1 MVFPHKL
8 TQRIKQKA
16 HELGFHHVGITTP
29 EPPAHLD
36 IYQQW
41 LSAGHH
47 ADMAWMA
54 ADEALLR
61 RADPRRILPECQS
74 ILCLGMHYYPSPLLP
89 SPNGSRDCGEGRIAS
104 YAWGDDY
111 HDTIGEGLK
120 KLVLYI
126 ENQLGHSIPNRWY
139 TDTGPILEKELAQRA
154 GLGWIGKNTNLINP
168 QSGSYFLLAEI
179 FLGIELLPD
188 NPFPSDHCGSCTRC
202 IESCPTDCILPNRTI
217 DASRC
222 ISYLTIELK
231 GHIPQDLR
239 PDIGEW
245 VFGCDICQQV
255 CPWNLR
261 FASDEGDARFAP
273 RFGVPP
279 VSLKD
284 ELPLSP
290 QEFNRKFKGSP
301 IKRTKR
307 RGYLRNVAVALGN
320 MRNPEAV
327 LALSQS
333 LMDNEAL
340 VRGHAAWAL
349 GQIGGQ
355 AAYQA
360 LQAALNTEEDH
371 FVRHEI
377 QQSLTHIKNHPQNA

>member
-1 MVFPHKL
+1 MVSPHKL
-8 TQRIKQKA
+8 TQRIKQEA
-16 HELGFHHVGITTP
+16 HKLGFHHVGITTP
-29 EPPAHLD
+29 EPPIHLE

-54 ADEALLR
+54 TDEARLR
-61 RADPRRILPECQS
+61 RADPRKILPECQS
-74 ILCLGMHYYPSPLLP
+74 ILCLGMHYFPSTPLP
-89 SPNGSRDCGEGRIAS
+89 GEDGQMGEGKIAA

-111 HDTIGEGLK
+111 HDTIGENLR
-120 KLVLYI
+120 KLVFFI

-168 QSGSYFLLAEI
+168 QSGSYFILAEI
-179 FLGIELLPD
+179 LLGIELIPN
-188 NPFPSDHCGSCTRC
+188 NPFPSDHCGSCRRC
-202 IESCPTDCILPNRTI
+202 IEACPTDCILPNRTI
-217 DASRC
+217 DAGRC

-239 PDIGEW
+239 PKIGEW
-245 VFGCDICQQV
+245 LFGCDICQQV

-261 FASDEGDARFAP
+261 FAPVEGDARFAP
-273 RFGVPP
+273 RFGMPP
-279 VSLKD
+279 VSLRD
-284 ELPLSP
+284 ELHLNP
-290 QEFNRKFKGSP
+290 QEFNRRFKGSP
-301 IKRTKR
+301 IKRAKR
-307 RGYLRNVAVALGN
+307 RGYLRNVAIALGN
-320 MRNPEAV
+320 MEKPETV

-360 LQAALNTEEDH
+360 LQAAQKSETDH
-371 FVRHEI
+371 FVHNEI
-377 QQSLTHIKNHPQNA
+377 QQSLTHIKDHSQTA